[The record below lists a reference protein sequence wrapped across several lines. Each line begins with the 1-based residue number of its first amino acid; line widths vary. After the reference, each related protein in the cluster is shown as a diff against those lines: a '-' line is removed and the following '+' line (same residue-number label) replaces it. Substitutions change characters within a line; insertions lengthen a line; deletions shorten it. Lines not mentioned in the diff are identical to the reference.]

1 MEFWIFDECYQ
12 SLQKYV
18 DENRSDEDRPMSGVI
33 NAFSN
38 AILAI
43 MKRQSKIVRD
53 INLGA
58 PLLEFENY

>member
-1 MEFWIFDECYQ
+1 
-12 SLQKYV
+12 
-18 DENRSDEDRPMSGVI
+18 MSGVI